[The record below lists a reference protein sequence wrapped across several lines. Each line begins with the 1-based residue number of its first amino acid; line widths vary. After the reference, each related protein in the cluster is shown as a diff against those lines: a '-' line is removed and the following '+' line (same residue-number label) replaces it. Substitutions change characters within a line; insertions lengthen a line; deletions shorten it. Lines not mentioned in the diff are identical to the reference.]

1 MSGPVDPI
9 AEAAFAELMIACHVE
24 GCPNVFELTLR
35 ERASDP
41 VMDWADRMAKLA
53 RDEGWSALDSGI
65 VVCPAHALTRDTPR

>member
-1 MSGPVDPI
+1 MSESVDPI

-41 VMDWADRMAKLA
+41 VMDWAVKMAKLA
-53 RDEGWSALDSGI
+53 RDEGWSAHESG
-65 VVCPAHALTRDTPR
+65 VVACPAHARPRDTPR